1 MKFEVPRIVPL
12 GVPVAVTVRI
22 VTLMLVKSESDA
34 SDTRSRPPVAP
45 AVKVWASSAIW
56 RCRLMIRTWDWSRVS
71 AVAWTGA
78 AGDRARAAANTA
90 ASEPRPTNLRNEI
103 FT

>member
-45 AVKVWASSAIW
+45 AVKVWASNLTELCW
-56 RCRLMIRTWDWSRVS
+56 LMVRTCDWSRASV
-71 AVAWTGA
+71 VASTGA
-78 AGDRARAAANTA
+78 AADKQMAAANTA
-90 ASEPRPTNLRNEI
+90 AIEPRPTLLRNEV